1 MSTYVEQGFDVEPE
15 AEHAAEARKLV
26 EQAVA
31 KVVAP
36 KVLRC
41 YRAVNIVE
49 LVQTPLK
56 PRERILSPWLLTQSL
71 SMLYAWRGVGK
82 THVALGIG
90 FAVASG
96 GAFLGWQ
103 ATTPRR
109 VLYLDG
115 EMPGASLQSRLA
127 SLISSSDVD
136 FDPDNFRIVTPDLQ
150 DGAMPDIS
158 TVQGQEEI
166 FPLTKEA
173 DLIIVDNLST
183 LARSGGRENDAE
195 SWQVIAE
202 WALMMRQEGR
212 SVLFIHHSGKGGG
225 QRGTSKKEDIL
236 DTVITLKRPPDYQ
249 ADEGAKFEVHFE
261 KGRDLHGTEA
271 EPFEA
276 ALITDP
282 HGNQSWAISK
292 LAEAT
297 FDRVV
302 SLANEGLSQA
312 EICIELDIHK
322 SNVSR
327 HMRKARELGML
338 KGDAK

>member
-1 MSTYVEQGFDVEPE
+1 MNLAQPYSFDVEPE
-15 AEHAAEARKLV
+15 APHVTEARKLV
-26 EQAVA
+26 EAVA
-31 KVVAP
+31 PRQTP
-36 KVLRC
+36 KVIRVFK
-41 YRAVNIVE
+41 AVNIVE

-56 PRERILSPWLLTQSL
+56 PRDRILSPWLLTQSL

-96 GAFLGWQ
+96 GSFLGWQ
-103 ATTPRR
+103 ATAQRR
-109 VLYLDG
+109 VVYLDG
-115 EMPGASLQSRLA
+115 EMPGASLKNRLEA
-127 SLISSSDVD
+127 LIANSDAD
-136 FDPDNFRIVTPDLQ
+136 FDPENFRILTPDLQ
-150 DGAMPDIS
+150 DGPMPDIS
-158 TVQGQEEI
+158 TIQGQEEI
-166 FPLTKEA
+166 YPIVKDA

-195 SWQVIAE
+195 SWHVIAE

-212 SVLFIHHSGKGGG
+212 SVLFVHHSGKGGG

-236 DTVITLKRPPDYQ
+236 DTVISLKRPADYQ
-249 ADEGAKFEVHFE
+249 SGEGAKFEVHFE
-261 KGRDLHGTEA
+261 KGRDLHGEDA

-276 ALITDP
+276 ALITDI
-282 HGNQSWAISK
+282 HGVQTWALSK

-302 SLANEGLSQA
+302 SLANEGLSQSDIA
-312 EICIELDIHK
+312 AELDIHK

-327 HMRKARELGML
+327 HMRKAREMGLL
-338 KGDAK
+338 KGEAK